1 MRIHFDSV
9 EREAR
14 ILSPLAEFKT
24 VTQKLEH
31 RKDPLTGHKVIV
43 SKQRMDYVKRFIQSD
58 PGFIDEFVRST
69 EANCPFCPDAVEKNA
84 PKFPPEISS
93 EGRIKVGQAICFPS
107 LFAHQDFNALVVPTR
122 QHRIQLNEFSKELL
136 LDAFKAC
143 LTYFRRVCSAS
154 PAARHP
160 AIVMNFLPPAG
171 STIAHPHI
179 QALVSDIPTEA
190 VTKLLDA
197 SQSYALK
204 NGTDY
209 WTDLVETEKALDVRY
224 IANLN
229 GVHWLTP
236 FAPMGLNDAE
246 GIVCGKSSFDDL
258 SEAELSGL
266 ADGIARVLR
275 YYHDT
280 DVRSF
285 NAAIYSAPMGVSTDH
300 FSMSARIVSRYGY
313 KPNFVSD
320 VWALQYLLGEQE
332 VYESPE
338 ETSVKLRKYF
348 Q

>member
-14 ILSPLAEFKT
+14 ILNPMAEFKT
-24 VTQKLEH
+24 ATQRLEH
-31 RKDPLTGHKVIV
+31 RKDPLTGHSVIV

-58 PGFIDEFVRST
+58 AVFMDEFVRST
-69 EANCPFCPDAVEKNA
+69 EANCPFCPDAVERNA
-84 PKFPPEISS
+84 PKFPPDISA
-93 EGRIKVGQAICFPS
+93 EGRIKVGEAICFPS
-107 LFAHQDFNALVVPTR
+107 LFAHQDFNALVVPTQ
-122 QHRIQLNEFSKELL
+122 QHRIQLNEFSPQML

-154 PAARHP
+154 PAVRYA
-160 AIVMNFLPPAG
+160 AIAMNFLPPAG
-171 STIAHPHI
+171 STIAHPHV
-179 QALVSDIPTEA
+179 QALMSDIPTQS
-190 VTKLLDA
+190 VTKLIES
-197 SQSYALK
+197 SQSYAK

-209 WTDLVETEKALDVRY
+209 WTDLVETEKAMGVRY
-224 IANLN
+224 ITDMR

-236 FAPMGLNDAE
+236 FAPMGLNDVE
-246 GIVCGKSSFDDL
+246 GIVCGKPSFDAL
-258 SEAELSGL
+258 SETELYGL
-266 ADGIARVLR
+266 ADGISRVLK

-285 NAAIYSAPMGVSTDH
+285 NAVMYSDQMGQSADYFSLST
-300 FSMSARIVSRYGY
+300 RIVSRYGY

-320 VWALQYLLGEQE
+320 VWALQYLLNEQE

>member
-14 ILSPLAEFKT
+14 ILSPLAEFRT

-31 RKDPLTGHKVIV
+31 RKDPLTGHSVIV

-58 PGFIDEFVRST
+58 SRFIDEFVRST

-84 PKFPPEISS
+84 PKFPPEISL
-93 EGRIKVGQAICFPS
+93 EGRIKVGDAICFPS

-122 QHRIQLNEFSKELL
+122 QHRLQLNEFSTALL
-136 LDAFKAC
+136 LNAFKAC
-143 LTYFRRVCSAS
+143 ITYFRRVYSTSPSARN
-154 PAARHP
+154 A

-171 STIAHPHI
+171 STIAHPHV
-179 QALVSDIPTEA
+179 QALMSDIPTQA
-190 VTKLLDA
+190 MTKLLEA
-197 SQSYALK
+197 SQSYATK

-209 WTDLVETEKALDVRY
+209 WRDLVETEKTLNVRY
-224 IANLN
+224 IADLN

-236 FAPMGLNDAE
+236 FAPLGLNDAE
-246 GIVCGKSSFDDL
+246 GIVCGKSSFDGL
-258 SEAELSGL
+258 SEVELSGL
-266 ADGIARVLR
+266 ADGISRVLK

-285 NAAIYSAPMGVSTDH
+285 NATVYSAPLGKSTDY
-300 FSMSARIVSRYGY
+300 FSLSTRIVSRYGY